1 MTHGQPAMTSQRP
14 VVGIL
19 LAAGSGSRFG
29 GDKLRATLSDGRP
42 LALAALAPLAAA
54 VDAVIAVV
62 RPGDSAVEAL
72 FRKSGAIVAVCPDAA
87 KGIGASLA
95 CGVREAQ
102 RRFPQAQGAVVALA
116 DMPWVSSETVAC
128 VATALR
134 GGSALA
140 APAYRGARGHP
151 VAIGARYFADL
162 QTLSGDEG
170 ARALLTRHTAEVK
183 LIAVDDPGV
192 LRDVDTSA
200 DL

>member
-1 MTHGQPAMTSQRP
+1 MTSQRP

-29 GDKLRATLSDGRP
+29 GDKLCATLPDGTP

-62 RPGDSAVEAL
+62 RLGDSAVESL
-72 FRKSGAIVAVCPDAA
+72 FQDSGAIVATCPDAA
-87 KGIGASLA
+87 KGIGASLS
-95 CGVREAQ
+95 CGVRETQ
-102 RRFPQAQGAVVALA
+102 RRFPQAQGVVVALA
-116 DMPWVSSETVAC
+116 DMPWVSAETVAR

-134 GGSALA
+134 GGAALA

-162 QTLSGDEG
+162 QSLSGDEG
-170 ARALLTRHTAEVK
+170 ARALLTKHAAEVK
-183 LIAVDDPGV
+183 LVAVDDSGV
-192 LRDVDTSA
+192 QRDVDTPA

>member
-1 MTHGQPAMTSQRP
+1 MPLRP
-14 VVGIL
+14 VVGVL

-29 GDKLRATLSDGRP
+29 GDKLLATLGDGRP
-42 LALAALAPLAAA
+42 LASAALAALAAG

-62 RPGDSAVEAL
+62 RPGDAALEAL
-72 FRKSGAIVAVCPDAA
+72 LGKSGALIAVCDNAA
-87 KGIGASLA
+87 EGMGASLA
-95 CGVREAQ
+95 CGVRDAQ
-102 RRFPQAQGAVVALA
+102 RRFPDAQGAIVALA
-116 DMPWVSSETVAC
+116 DMPWLSSSTVAL

-134 GGSALA
+134 RGAALA
-140 APAYRGARGHP
+140 APTHAGRRGHP

-170 ARALLTRHTAEVK
+170 AKKLLAAHAAEIE

-192 LRDVDTSA
+192 LRDVDTQS

>member
-1 MTHGQPAMTSQRP
+1 MTSQRP

-62 RPGDSAVEAL
+62 RPGDSAVESL
-72 FRKSGAIVAVCPDAA
+72 FRGPGAIVAACPDAA

-116 DMPWVSSETVAC
+116 DMPWVSAQTVAR
-128 VATALR
+128 VAAALR
-134 GGSALA
+134 NGAALA

-151 VAIGARYFADL
+151 VAIGARYFTEL
-162 QTLSGDEG
+162 RTLSGDEG
-170 ARALLTRHTAEVK
+170 ARALLAAHASEIE

-192 LRDVDTSA
+192 LRDVDTRE